1 MLDQRIET
9 LSDNLILG
17 LLLVAIILGLFL
29 SFRLSLWVAFGIPFS
44 FIGMISI
51 GLIYGMTI
59 NMISLFGMILVVG
72 ILVDDGI
79 VIAEN
84 IYSHY
89 KRGKNPM
96 QAALDGTMEVLT
108 PVFTSVLTTVFVFS
122 TLLFVGGEMQ

>member
-1 MLDQRIET
+1 M
-9 LSDNLILG
+9 
-17 LLLVAIILGLFL
+17 VAIILGLFL

-79 VIAEN
+79 VICEKTY
-84 IYSHY
+84 IPII
-89 KRGKNPM
+89 KEGKNPM

-122 TLLFVGGEMQ
+122 TLLFGRRRNANDASNGF